1 MEDDRMEYRYLGQS
15 GLKVSAMSLGTNS
28 FGVRADEATSIA
40 IVHKALDS
48 GINLL
53 DTADI
58 YNNGESERI
67 LGLALKGRRSEAVV
81 ATKVN
86 GRMGEGPNNLGNSR
100 QHILDGVDASLKR
113 LGTDYIDLYQLHN
126 WDSLVPVAE
135 TLRVLDDLVRWGK
148 VRYVGCS
155 NWAAWQIVKAL
166 GLSDRNGWA
175 RFVSNQPEY
184 SPVNRIIEREIIPAG
199 ISEGVGQIVY
209 FPLAGGLFSGKY
221 RRDTEAPAGSRALTQ
236 GARFANRFLIERNFT
251 VVEQLEKVAAE
262 VSVSLPNLVLAWA
275 MAKPGISSV
284 IVGATKV
291 EQLVQNLG
299 ATDVKLSAEVIQ
311 QVDEISA
318 SFA

>member
-1 MEDDRMEYRYLGQS
+1 MEDDTVEYRYLGQS
-15 GLKVSAMSLGTNS
+15 GLKVSAMSLGTNA
-28 FGVRADEATSIA
+28 FGLRAAEETSIA

-86 GRMGEGPNNLGNSR
+86 GPMGPGPNNLGNSR
-100 QHILDGVDASLKR
+100 QHILDGVDASLRR

-126 WDSLVPVAE
+126 WDPLVPVEE

-148 VRYVGCS
+148 VRYLGCS

-166 GLSDRNGWA
+166 GLSDRNGWV

-221 RRDTEAPAGSRALTQ
+221 RRDTEAPAGSRAVTQ
-236 GARFANRFLIERNFT
+236 GARFSNKFLTDRNFT
-251 VVEQLEKVAAE
+251 MMERLERVAVEVG
-262 VSVSLPNLVLAWA
+262 VSLPNLVLAWA

-291 EQLVQNLG
+291 EQLEQNLG
-299 ATDVKLSAEVIQ
+299 ATDVKLSVEVIQ

-318 SFA
+318 GVA

>member
-1 MEDDRMEYRYLGQS
+1 VL
-15 GLKVSAMSLGTNS
+15 
-28 FGVRADEATSIA
+28 
-40 IVHKALDS
+40 
-48 GINLL
+48 
-53 DTADI
+53 
-58 YNNGESERI
+58 
-67 LGLALKGRRSEAVV
+67 

-86 GRMGEGPNNLGNSR
+86 GRMGSGPNNLGNSR
-100 QHILDGVDASLKR
+100 QHILDGVDASLRR

-126 WDSLVPVAE
+126 WDPLVPVAE

-251 VVEQLEKVAAE
+251 VMEQLEKVAAE